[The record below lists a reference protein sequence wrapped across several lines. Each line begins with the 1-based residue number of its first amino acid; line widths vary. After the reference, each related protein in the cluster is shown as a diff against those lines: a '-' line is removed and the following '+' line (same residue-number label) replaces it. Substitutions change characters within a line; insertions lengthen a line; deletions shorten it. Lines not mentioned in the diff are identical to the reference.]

1 MAGSAKSSESDTT
14 SDADAIQRRLTD
26 LDRRLDQTKT
36 RREAQNVRP
45 ARQSGGFV
53 LAVRAVSELIAAV
66 LVGSVIGWGLDWGLG
81 TSPVL
86 LLVFFLFGFA
96 AGVVN
101 VVRATKHNKTGVAD
115 AEGGPS

>member
-1 MAGSAKSSESDTT
+1 MAGSAKSSESDTS
-14 SDADAIQRRLTD
+14 SDADAIQRRLED
-26 LDRRLDQTKT
+26 LERRLDRTKT
-36 RREAQNVRP
+36 RREAENVRP
-45 ARQSGGFV
+45 ARQAGGFV

-81 TSPVL
+81 TSPFL

-101 VVRATKHNKTGVAD
+101 VVRATKHKKAGMAD
-115 AEGGPS
+115 TEDGLG

>member
-1 MAGSAKSSESDTT
+1 MAGAAKGSESNTAT
-14 SDADAIQRRLTD
+14 DADSIQRRLKD
-26 LDRRLDQTKT
+26 LDRRLDKTKS
-36 RREAQNVRP
+36 RREAQSARP
-45 ARQSGGFV
+45 AKQPGGMV
-53 LAVRAVSELIAAV
+53 LAVRAVSELVAAV

-101 VVRATKHNKTGVAD
+101 VLRAAKHKTPEA
-115 AEGGPS
+115 